1 MQDEAARSLLAPVQQ
16 MLPLDG
22 PTAVTEPAPTRP
34 RLPRI
39 PGPRPVSSF
48 RHEPVVHLDPVNRTE
63 PRSAAVATV
72 LDRPTPEQP
81 EVEVRISTRR
91 RKSASAFWSEGRV
104 VVVLPAAMPRSAR
117 AEMVDDLVRRVL
129 NYRPHIAASDADLA
143 ARAAQLADRYLDG
156 VRPESIRW
164 VTNQSSQWG
173 SCTFGSAAIRI
184 SDRLRVVPG
193 WVLDAVLVHELA
205 HLVEPNH
212 SPRFRALADRYS
224 RSQEADV
231 FLDGFSL
238 GREYAHS

>member
-1 MQDEAARSLLAPVQQ
+1 MPDESARSLLVPVQP
-16 MLPLDG
+16 MLPLDVPTGVSPELARPTGGARTREAAG
-22 PTAVTEPAPTRP
+22 PTPPSSATATSRPAPA
-34 RLPRI
+34 
-39 PGPRPVSSF
+39 V
-48 RHEPVVHLDPVNRTE
+48 
-63 PRSAAVATV
+63 SAAVAMTV
-72 LDRPTPEQP
+72 ELADPDTPVRP

-104 VVVLPAAMPRSAR
+104 VVILPAAMPRSAR
-117 AEMVDDLVRRVL
+117 ADMVEDLVRRVL
-129 NYRPHIAASDADLA
+129 NYRPHIAASDTDLA

-156 VRPESIRW
+156 VRPQSIRW

-173 SCTFGSAAIRI
+173 SCTYGSAAIRI

-212 SPRFRALADRYS
+212 SPRFRALADRYP

-238 GREYAHS
+238 GREYAR

>member
-1 MQDEAARSLLAPVQQ
+1 VAPTTAEPAVVAEPDAPV
-16 MLPLDG
+16 
-22 PTAVTEPAPTRP
+22 R
-34 RLPRI
+34 
-39 PGPRPVSSF
+39 
-48 RHEPVVHLDPVNRTE
+48 
-63 PRSAAVATV
+63 
-72 LDRPTPEQP
+72 P

-117 AEMVDDLVRRVL
+117 ADMVDDLVRRVL
-129 NYRPHIAASDADLA
+129 NYRPHIAASDTDLA
-143 ARAAQLADRYLDG
+143 SRAALLADRYLDR
-156 VRPESIRW
+156 VRPQSIRW

-173 SCTFGSAAIRI
+173 SCTYGSAAIRI

-212 SPRFRALADRYS
+212 SPRFRALADRYP

-238 GREYAHS
+238 GREYAR

>member
-1 MQDEAARSLLAPVQQ
+1 VAP
-16 MLPLDG
+16 L
-22 PTAVTEPAPTRP
+22 TAE
-34 RLPRI
+34 
-39 PGPRPVSSF
+39 
-48 RHEPVVHLDPVNRTE
+48 HDDP
-63 PRSAAVATV
+63 
-72 LDRPTPEQP
+72 DTPEEP

-129 NYRPHIAASDADLA
+129 NYRPHIAASDTDLA
-143 ARAAQLADRYLDG
+143 GRAAQLADRYLGG

-164 VTNQSSQWG
+164 VTNQNSQWG
-173 SCTFGSAAIRI
+173 SCTYGSAAIRI

-212 SPRFRALADRYS
+212 SPRFRALADRYA

-238 GREYAHS
+238 GREYAR